1 MAQWPSDHSFDFA
14 GCLRVYAVG
23 EDGVTAFTDHGN
35 DMPLMAYSPLG
46 GPDAGLLRDLALA
59 RFGAARGC
67 SAAAVALA
75 WTIRNGKVIAIP
87 ESGSAAHV
95 KDNAA
100 VALALTLTPE
110 ELEALDAAHPPLGR

>member
-14 GCLRVYAVG
+14 GCLCVYAVG

-46 GPDAGLLRDLALA
+46 GPDAGLQRDLALA
-59 RFGAARGC
+59 RFGATRGC
-67 SAAAVALA
+67 SAAAAALA
-75 WTIRNGKVIAIP
+75 WTIRNGKVIAIS
-87 ESGSAAHV
+87 EAGSAAHV
-95 KDNAA
+95 KDT

-110 ELEALDAAHPPLGR
+110 ELEGLDAAHPPLGR